1 MNREIEIYDTTLRDG
16 RQGEGISFSV
26 RDKLR
31 VTGLLDELGVHFIEG
46 GWPGANP
53 VDVEFFEL
61 VAKQR
66 LKHARLAAFG
76 MTARLGVSPA
86 KDPLM
91 ALLVRV
97 KAPVITIFGK
107 SWDLHVK
114 KVLNAS
120 LDQNLKT
127 IEASCRFLKKRCE
140 LLVYDAEHFFDGY
153 KNDSTYALK
162 TLEAAAQGGAD
173 RLVLC
178 DTNGGALGTEISQA
192 VREVKTR
199 FTVAVGI
206 HCHNDSELAVA
217 NTLAA
222 VSHGATQVQGT
233 INGYGERCGNANLC
247 SIVPVLE
254 LKMGYRTIGA
264 ARMRTLTRTARTI
277 AEFANQPQPDR
288 SAFVGT
294 SAFAHKAG
302 VHVNAMI
309 KDIKTYEHVDPRA
322 FGNDRRYLISD
333 QAGVSNVESQAAKM
347 GIPLPRKSSEARQVV
362 TAVHNLEHK
371 GYRFEGAEASFEL
384 LVKRALGKHKPPFSI
399 EGFRVRVVGD
409 QNGTSTSEATVK
421 VSVGTQH
428 SHTVSEGVGPVE
440 ALDQALRKALI
451 PFFPQLDRVRLS
463 DFKVRILDS
472 TEGAGAKVRVQIESR
487 DDLKSWRTVGVSD
500 NIIEASWQAL
510 IDGLEYFLTQKS
522 RTKTKIK
529 RKGKKTKRT
538 SKS

>member
-1 MNREIEIYDTTLRDG
+1 MSKEIEIYDTTLRDG

-31 VTGLLDELGVHFIEG
+31 VTDLLDDLGVHFIEG

-61 VAKQR
+61 MAKHR
-66 LKHARLAAFG
+66 LKNARLAAFG

-91 ALLVRV
+91 TLLVRV
-97 KAPVITIFGK
+97 KAPVITVFGK
-107 SWDLHVK
+107 SWDLHVR

-120 LDQNLKT
+120 LEQNLET
-127 IEASCRFLKKRCE
+127 IEASCRYLKKHCE

-153 KNDSTYALK
+153 KHDSTYALK

-178 DTNGGALGTEISQA
+178 DTNGGALVTEVGQA

-199 FTVAVGI
+199 FAVPVGI

-217 NTLAA
+217 NTLSA
-222 VSHGATQVQGT
+222 VTHGAIQVQGT

-247 SIVPVLE
+247 SVVPVLE
-254 LKMGYRTIGA
+254 LKMGFRTIGA
-264 ARMRTLTRTARTI
+264 ARMRTLTRIARTI

-309 KDIKTYEHVDPRA
+309 KDIKTYEHVDPGVL
-322 FGNDRRYLISD
+322 GNDRRYLISD

-362 TAVHNLEHK
+362 AAVHNLEYK
-371 GYRFEGAEASFEL
+371 GYRFEGAEASFEM
-384 LVKRALGKHKPPFSI
+384 LVKRALGKHKPPFAI

-409 QNGTSTSEATVK
+409 QDGTATSEATVK
-421 VSVGTQH
+421 VSVGGKR
-428 SHTVSEGVGPVE
+428 SHTVAEGVGPVE
-440 ALDQALRKALI
+440 ALDHALRKALI

-487 DDLKSWRTVGVSD
+487 DNLKSWRTVGVSD

-510 IDGLEYFLTQKS
+510 IDGLEYFLTQKKGQPNRS
-522 RTKTKIK
+522 AK
-529 RKGKKTKRT
+529 RAKK
-538 SKS
+538 SKKK